1 VRSASRI
8 LKSENALDAGLTFG
22 PFCHGRG
29 DPASRLNG
37 NEWWQAMNSPEG
49 DVTIRVHVDRPN
61 AEVRVDAW
69 GPGRD
74 WVIERAPH
82 ITGEGDEPA
91 SFTTDDPLL
100 RALHR
105 DLRGLRIVRLRC
117 AFDFTVATIIEQRV
131 TSREAHRSWR
141 ALVRR
146 HGVAAPGG
154 NGLVVPPP
162 PRILARL
169 PDWEWRR
176 LGVELRR
183 SSTVRRLAIEATRI
197 ERAADTNS
205 GVLTQRLVSIN
216 GIGPWTSAQVL
227 HMIAGDPD
235 AVPVGDWHLPAHVAY
250 ALAGERDADD
260 ARMLELLEPFRPQRA
275 RALRLI
281 IAGTAGP
288 ERRAPRARIQGL
300 LHAEAARRYI

>member
-8 LKSENALDAGLTFG
+8 LECDTALDVGLTFG
-22 PFCHGRG
+22 PFSHGRG
-29 DPASRLNG
+29 DPASRLTG
-37 NEWWQAMNSPEG
+37 SEWWQALNSPAG
-49 DVTIRVHVDRPN
+49 DVTIRVHADRPN

-69 GPGRD
+69 GPGRE
-74 WVIERAPH
+74 WVIERAAD
-82 ITGEGDEPA
+82 IAGAGDEPE
-91 SFTTDDPLL
+91 SFTTEDPLL

-105 DLRGLRIVRLRC
+105 DLHGLRIVRLRC

-146 HGVAAPGG
+146 HGVVAPGG
-154 NGLVVPPP
+154 HGLVVPPP

-176 LGVELRR
+176 LGIELRR
-183 SSTVRRLAIEATRI
+183 SSTVRRLAIEAVRI
-197 ERAADTNS
+197 ERAADTNAR
-205 GVLTQRLVSIN
+205 VLAQRLAGIN
-216 GIGPWTSAQVL
+216 GIGPWTAAQVL

-235 AVPVGDWHLPAHVAY
+235 AVPVGDWHLPGHVGY

-288 ERRAPRARIQGL
+288 ERRAPRAQIHGL
-300 LHAEAARRYI
+300 LHAEAARR